1 MSRWGKPIKNRKHRD
16 PRYFLNEAL
25 GATDRDRGQSGPIQ
39 ADPGDEAI
47 AQVTDDFSSMQVVR
61 VVDFLNSPEGQDPKV
76 RAALAG
82 GAEDGAPAD
91 EVIQVNDEA
100 SPAVGK
106 LGPTQNE
113 ISLMKSI
120 GWGLSSIK
128 TIENATSGD
137 ITGRG
142 LKIVTSGKLVID
154 GHHRWSSTWAI
165 AGPSAQISAVDIALP
180 GGSALQKLAT
190 AQVAI
195 AATMPP
201 DSGKIPSASAKA
213 VDDEGNPL
221 ESDNILNKDA
231 KTIAQMI
238 FAVEGEIAESKL
250 PILGPEYLAEVVQSA
265 AAQKHF
271 GVTPDMD
278 ADQAKGT
285 IVGVVAGNLSNLPPA
300 QGPERDYMPQFG
312 GGDTHKGQV
321 NLGDVVATMKA
332 GEVNYKSM
340 YEGRDPWKDFWNRKK

>member
-1 MSRWGKPIKNRKHRD
+1 MSRWGKPIKNRKKRD

-39 ADPGDEAI
+39 ADPGDEEI
-47 AQVTDDFSSMQVVR
+47 GQVTDDFATMEVVR

-82 GAEDGAPAD
+82 GKEDGAPSD
-91 EVIQVNDEA
+91 EVIQVNENA
-100 SPAVGK
+100 APTVGDM
-106 LGPTQNE
+106 GPTQNE
-113 ISLMKSI
+113 ISLVKSI

-128 TIENATSGD
+128 TVENATSGD

-165 AGPSAQISAVDIALP
+165 AGPAAKISAVDIALP
-180 GGSALQKLAT
+180 GESAEQKLSV

-213 VDDEGNPL
+213 EGGG
-221 ESDNILNKDA
+221 SDNILGKGADE
-231 KTIAQMI
+231 IAQMI
-238 FAVEGEIAESKL
+238 LAVEGEIAESKL
-250 PILGPEYLAEVVQSA
+250 PILGPEYLAEIVQSPA
-265 AAQKHF
+265 GQKHF
-271 GVTPDMD
+271 GLTPDMD
-278 ADQAKGT
+278 ADKAKGT
-285 IVGVVAGNLSNLPPA
+285 IVGVVAGNLSNLPPP
-300 QGPERDYMPQFG
+300 QGPPRDYMPQFG
-312 GGDTHKGQV
+312 GGDTHKGRVDLDQV
-321 NLGDVVATMKA
+321 TAKMQSGD
-332 GEVNYKSM
+332 VNYKSM
-340 YEGRDPWKDFWNRKK
+340 YEGRDPWANFWNRKK